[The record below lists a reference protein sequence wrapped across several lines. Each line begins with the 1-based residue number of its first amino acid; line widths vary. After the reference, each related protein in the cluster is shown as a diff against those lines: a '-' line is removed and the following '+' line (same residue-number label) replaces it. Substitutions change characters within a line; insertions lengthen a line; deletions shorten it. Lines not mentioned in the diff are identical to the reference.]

1 MAQTETGPAAG
12 AAAGPGRAAGPEE
25 SRTSTPTETDSH
37 WRKGE
42 KENGQMGALA
52 TGRCL
57 ALINCTHSHTHILRY
72 SVSHTH
78 ARSDILVAHKM
89 LKAFIVYKG
98 SSSSNSPRNESCST
112 AGE

>member
-57 ALINCTHSHTHILRY
+57 ALINCTHSHTY
-72 SVSHTH
+72 THTH
-78 ARSDILVAHKM
+78 TYSDTQSV
-89 LKAFIVYKG
+89 
-98 SSSSNSPRNESCST
+98 
-112 AGE
+112 